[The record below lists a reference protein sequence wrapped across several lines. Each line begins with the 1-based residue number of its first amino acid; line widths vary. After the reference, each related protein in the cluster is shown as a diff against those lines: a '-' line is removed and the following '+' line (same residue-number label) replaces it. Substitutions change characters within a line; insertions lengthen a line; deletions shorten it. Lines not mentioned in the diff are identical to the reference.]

1 MDYHIALRID
11 DGMLVFAQ
19 LVRVCR
25 VMMCLNQR
33 FRTYPKA
40 IMMQLLLLMHQRQFD
55 LPTWR
60 MFVTSPAV
68 FNEEIGEMSFAQL
81 SRCVLGDTVK
91 AKFSHMSTQYK
102 LTNLYAATTD
112 TLRTEQGR
120 TPRKS
125 GYYSLHKKKKEVRMV
140 LAFMQET
147 INAIRFKCFQV
158 YTGPVKK
165 DNPNY
170 LFTVNPK
177 YEKYTDTSV
186 MWIKDIKPLAE
197 KWMEDYQKKC
207 TGTWAKEAGI
217 HLVLPAFDN
226 EARVAAKSVP
236 PSRAHQ
242 AAEAVRVRTEMK
254 SKSVSSSESED
265 SDEGVDPDLE
275 NEDSDD
281 QDFKHTEDDLPRRA
295 PSVVSAAP
303 DALAPVVLPRIV
315 PRNTAALAL
324 AHGSQ
329 SRKKAGQRTRR
340 L

>member
-1 MDYHIALRID
+1 
-11 DGMLVFAQ
+11 
-19 LVRVCR
+19 
-25 VMMCLNQR
+25 
-33 FRTYPKA
+33 
-40 IMMQLLLLMHQRQFD
+40 MMQLLLLMHQRQYD

-81 SRCVLGDTVK
+81 SRCVLGDTTK
-91 AKFSHMSTQYK
+91 AKFKHMHMQYK

-125 GYYSLHKKKKEVRMV
+125 GYYMLHKKKKEVRMV
-140 LAFMQET
+140 TTFMQET
-147 INAIRFKCFQV
+147 ITALRFKCFQV
-158 YTGPVKK
+158 YTGPTNK

-170 LFTVNPK
+170 LYTLTPK
-177 YEKYTDTSV
+177 FDKYTDTSV

-197 KWMEDYQKKC
+197 KWMEDYQTKC
-207 TGTWAKEAGI
+207 TGTWAKDAGI

-226 EARVAAKSVP
+226 AARVAAKSVP

-242 AAEAVRVRTEMK
+242 AAEAVRVAAEMK

-265 SDEGVDPDLE
+265 SDEGLDPDLL
-275 NEDSDD
+275 NDDSGAEDY
-281 QDFKHTEDDLPRRA
+281 KHEDEDDPK
-295 PSVVSAAP
+295 SG
-303 DALAPVVLPRIV
+303 APVVAAIPAAPASVVLPPIRA
-315 PRNTAALAL
+315 RNTASLALAL
-324 AHGSQ
+324 SSSSGKG
-329 SRKKAGQRTRR
+329 KKRGNR

>member
-1 MDYHIALRID
+1 VVDYHIALRID

-33 FRTYPKA
+33 YRTYPKA
-40 IMMQLLLLMHQRQFD
+40 IMLQLLLLMHQRQFD

-91 AKFSHMSTQYK
+91 AKFQHMHTQYK
-102 LTNLYAATTD
+102 LTNLYSATTD

-120 TPRKS
+120 TARKS
-125 GYYSLHKKKKEVRMV
+125 GYYSLRKKKKEVRMV
-140 LAFMQET
+140 VAFMQET
-147 INAIRFKCFQV
+147 INAIRFKVFQV
-158 YTGPVKK
+158 YTGEANK

-170 LFTVNPK
+170 LYSLTPK
-177 YEKYTDTSV
+177 FEKYTDTSV
-186 MWIKDIKPLAE
+186 MWIKDIKPLAG

-207 TGTWAKEAGI
+207 TGTWAKQAGI

-242 AAEAVRVRTEMK
+242 AALAVRAIAEKK
-254 SKSVSSSESED
+254 SQSVSSSESED
-265 SDEGVDPDLE
+265 SDEGADPDLE
-275 NEDSDD
+275 DDYSDAAD
-281 QDFKHTEDDLPRRA
+281 NKHTEDVDPEEAETVVEVA
-295 PSVVSAAP
+295 PQP
-303 DALAPVVLPRIV
+303 LL
-315 PRNTAALAL
+315 
-324 AHGSQ
+324 
-329 SRKKAGQRTRR
+329 
-340 L
+340 